1 MLSRF
6 RPSGAT
12 VPERARLGRIPLS
25 LAVMPTIDYGDD
37 LRVEVPA
44 GSTVLRASL
53 GAGFSHGR
61 ACGGRGRCT
70 TCRIRV
76 EEGLENCPPPSQRE
90 AEALAA
96 NGLEAPIRL
105 ACQLRPTG
113 DLRVRILIPEQ
124 VRPADDL
131 PPAVEEQVA
140 ALFIDLR
147 GFTRFAETRLPFDVC
162 SVLNRYFDIM
172 GGLVEGHRGRI
183 LDYLGD
189 GLMVLFR
196 PGQER
201 SPALRAVA
209 CALDMRRAG
218 LHFASYAA
226 DHFQAELSVGQAVHV
241 GRAVVGD
248 MGYFRERHL
257 NAVGDVLNVVARLED
272 HNRDSGTDVLVSAA
286 AAKACDDA
294 FRFGASFELAL
305 RGRDAPI
312 SARELL
318 G

>member
-1 MLSRF
+1 
-6 RPSGAT
+6 
-12 VPERARLGRIPLS
+12 
-25 LAVMPTIDYGDD
+25 MPTIDYGDD
-37 LRVEVPA
+37 RRVEVPA

-53 GAGFSHGR
+53 GAGVPHAR

-76 EEGLENCPPPSQRE
+76 EEGLENCPPPSERE

-96 NGLEAPIRL
+96 NGLAAPIRL

-113 DLRVRILIPEQ
+113 DLRVRILIPEHL
-124 VRPADDL
+124 RPEDEL

-147 GFTRFAETRLPFDVC
+147 GFTRFAETHLPFDVC

-172 GGLVEGHRGRI
+172 GGLVERHRGHI

-196 PGQER
+196 PGSER
-201 SPALRAVA
+201 DPAPRAAA
-209 CALDMRRAG
+209 CALGMQRAG
-218 LHFASYAA
+218 LRFSRYVA
-226 DHFQAELSVGQAVHV
+226 DHFQAEMSVGLSVHT

-272 HNRDSGTDVLVSAA
+272 HNRDCGTEILVSCEAA
-286 AAKACDDA
+286 EACGGD
-294 FRFGASFELAL
+294 FRFGAPFELVL
-305 RGRDAPI
+305 RGREAPI

-318 G
+318 C